1 MSASAKASASVATG
15 VTCLPGGCLVA
26 QRVGLHLRL
35 CWVCRRWGIL
45 DPPEVVG
52 FWGVSSHSAHSV
64 TAKIGHFQRQIGLD
78 WTGPEPKTDPPPQPP
93 GIFKRKALC
102 TVVLKITQIKV
113 IHSIKVPGVMLRTAF
128 AWAINATKFQKFHS
142 LTFIIFIINL

>member
-35 CWVCRRWGIL
+35 CWSSCPWGL
-45 DPPEVVG
+45 QEV
-52 FWGVSSHSAHSV
+52 
-64 TAKIGHFQRQIGLD
+64 GHFGSPRSGWVLGCVKPQRTLCYCQNRPFSKTNWLGLD
-78 WTGPEPKTDPPPQPP
+78 RPRTQNRPPPQPP
-93 GIFKRKALC
+93 GVFKRKALC

-113 IHSIKVPGVMLRTAF
+113 IHSIKMPVFKARCGNKCNKVPKISF
-128 AWAINATKFQKFHS
+128 FNIYYFYY
-142 LTFIIFIINL
+142 